1 MSQSQPHSCG
11 WCSPTL
17 RNKRLIHISHRR
29 LSPEQSAQS
38 RLAEII
44 ITAPQVP
51 ADEDLAVKVSECA
64 AIKLT
69 AREISQQQAGK
80 RDVVRRD
87 IAVSPWQPASGTPDS
102 VAHPG
107 GPFSSLWEEPVVG
120 SCWSEWRLLLAQ
132 THAQSPQKTTIM
144 ELLFTPSPRK
154 RGQQSKCISVGF
166 CWI

>member
-1 MSQSQPHSCG
+1 MSQRQPHSCG

-64 AIKLT
+64 TIKLP
-69 AREISQQQAGK
+69 AREISQAGK
-80 RDVVRRD
+80 GDVVRRD
-87 IAVSPWQPASGTPDS
+87 NSVSPWQLASGTP
-102 VAHPG
+102 VAHLG
-107 GPFSSLWEEPVVG
+107 GPFSSPWEEPVVG

-132 THAQSPQKTTIM
+132 TCAQSPQKTTFM

-154 RGQQSKCISVGF
+154 RGQ
-166 CWI
+166 